1 MLVGAGG
8 LQPSWLQVLAK
19 TAVGRPGNLEDTK
32 GHQNGTHEYMYQH
45 RISYKKMV
53 VSVSIPQ
60 REAQLSL
67 PPASCLSSR
76 QSKIRK
82 WVSFVE
88 GQYAFQ
94 SAVFALLSG
103 LSESVHYPC

>member
-60 REAQLSL
+60 REAQL
-67 PPASCLSSR
+67 PPASPAGSPKLGSGSPLS
-76 QSKIRK
+76 KVNMLFK
-82 WVSFVE
+82 VLFLHCFL
-88 GQYAFQ
+88 G
-94 SAVFALLSG
+94 
-103 LSESVHYPC
+103 